1 MRNLASICAAA
12 VVLSFALFGA
22 APLEAQDREAPP
34 PAETP
39 KAPEGLGD
47 SLRMTMSSG
56 APNQYFFRGIL
67 QSDKGFIWQSNSNL
81 DVALYD
87 SKEFKL
93 IIPVGF
99 WFSVHPGD
107 KAKTGKGPAAWYE
120 SRLSGGIAAEGQGY
134 RADLRLVVYSSPSGS
149 FEDVYELM
157 LKVDLFDDV
166 VFAKESEK
174 QGFRGFFP
182 SITLANELKGA
193 RDGRDSG
200 TYLEL
205 DVAPRARL
213 LASKDVWID
222 AVLPLAIGLGL
233 NKYYQF
239 AEFGDTKPTNH
250 VLGYAS
256 AGLLLDIV
264 PRFVPARLGAY
275 NILPSITALLPAAT
289 KDAQP
294 GVRTVEVVAKIDS
307 MLRF

>member
-1 MRNLASICAAA
+1 
-12 VVLSFALFGA
+12 
-22 APLEAQDREAPP
+22 
-34 PAETP
+34 
-39 KAPEGLGD
+39 
-47 SLRMTMSSG
+47 MTMSSG
-56 APNQYFFRGIL
+56 APNQYFFRGLL

-87 SKEFKL
+87 AKEFKL

-99 WFSVHPGD
+99 WFSVQPGD

-120 SRLSGGIAAEGQGY
+120 SRLSGGIAAEGNGY
-134 RADLRLVVYSSPSGS
+134 RADLRLVVYSSPNGS
-149 FEDVYELM
+149 FEDVYELL

-166 VFAKESEK
+166 LFAKDSDTAF
-174 QGFRGFFP
+174 FRGFFP

-200 TYLEL
+200 LFAEFAL
-205 DVAPRARL
+205 APRARL

-222 AVLPLAIGLGL
+222 AVVPLAIGLGL
-233 NKYYQF
+233 SKYYQLVDR
-239 AEFGDTKPTNH
+239 GDTTPSNH

-256 AGLLLDIV
+256 GGLLLDIE
-264 PRFVPARLGAY
+264 PRFVPARLGRC
-275 NILPSITALLPAAT
+275 NVLPSLTVLLPTAA

-294 GVRTVEVVAKIDS
+294 HVDPVEFVAKIDS